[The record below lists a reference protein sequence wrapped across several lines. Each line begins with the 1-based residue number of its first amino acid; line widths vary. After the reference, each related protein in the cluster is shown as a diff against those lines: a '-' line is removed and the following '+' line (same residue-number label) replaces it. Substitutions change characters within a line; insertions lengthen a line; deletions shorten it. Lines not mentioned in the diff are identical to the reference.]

1 MRDFIVTEAAFSE
14 QNFLCAALYE
24 ERKLTALKVQPC
36 GAESLVGQI
45 RTGYVSDRVKNI
57 GGAFVTS
64 GKEKFFLPDYHP
76 EKVNS
81 GHVVFSV
88 TKDAFGNKNPVGS
101 VTPEIPGRYAV
112 VRTGTGE
119 VRYSKKL
126 TAEEKRVLQKWLE
139 GTSYAGMNLLVRTNA
154 RRADKAAFLKEV
166 NEIAGTLEYVLKT
179 AEKAGNGAILY
190 KPAPFYA
197 DMLKDLYELPDR
209 ILTDSPSVYDS
220 LRGAD
225 GDERVSFYENRTLTL
240 AELYGL
246 PHELEKLTG
255 RVAWLKCGA
264 YLVIEKTEAFVSI
277 DVNSGKC
284 EKGRIPEETY
294 RKINLEAAEEVVRQ
308 VMLRNL
314 SGMILVDFI
323 NLSRAEHR
331 EELVNVMKKLV
342 KKDHLHMDVID
353 LTPLGI
359 MEIVRQK
366 GEKSLEE
373 ILKNHFT

>member
-1 MRDFIVTEAAFSE
+1 MRSYIVTETQFDGRP
-14 QNFLCAALYE
+14 FLCAALYE
-24 ERKLTALKVQPC
+24 EQKLTALKVQPK
-36 GAESLVGQI
+36 GEESRVGQI
-45 RTGYVSDRVKNI
+45 RTGYISDRVKNI

-64 GKEKFFLPDYHP
+64 GKEKFFIADYKAA
-76 EKVNS
+76 ETNA

-88 TKDAFGNKNPVGS
+88 TKDSLGNKNPVGS
-101 VTPEIPGRYAV
+101 VTLEIPGRYAV
-112 VRTGTGE
+112 VRTGAGS

-139 GTSYAGMNLLVRTNA
+139 GTELPGMNLLVRTNA
-154 RRADKAAFLKEV
+154 KRAEKAVFLAEV
-166 NEIAGTLEYVLKT
+166 GEIAGKLTDVLKT
-179 AEKAGNGAILY
+179 AQKAENGAILY
-190 KPAPFYA
+190 RPAPFYA

-209 ILTDSPSVYDS
+209 IQTDIPAVYES
-220 LRGAD
+220 FKEAD
-225 GDERVSFYENRTLTL
+225 QGERVSFYENRTLTL

-246 PHELEKLTG
+246 PNDLEKLMG

-314 SGMILVDFI
+314 SGMILIDFI
-323 NLSRAEHR
+323 NLSKADHR

-366 GEKSLEE
+366 GEKSLQE

>member
-101 VTPEIPGRYAV
+101 VSPEIPGRYAV

-166 NEIAGTLEYVLKT
+166 N
-179 AEKAGNGAILY
+179 
-190 KPAPFYA
+190 
-197 DMLKDLYELPDR
+197 
-209 ILTDSPSVYDS
+209 
-220 LRGAD
+220 
-225 GDERVSFYENRTLTL
+225 
-240 AELYGL
+240 
-246 PHELEKLTG
+246 
-255 RVAWLKCGA
+255 
-264 YLVIEKTEAFVSI
+264 
-277 DVNSGKC
+277 
-284 EKGRIPEETY
+284 
-294 RKINLEAAEEVVRQ
+294 
-308 VMLRNL
+308 
-314 SGMILVDFI
+314 
-323 NLSRAEHR
+323 
-331 EELVNVMKKLV
+331 
-342 KKDHLHMDVID
+342 
-353 LTPLGI
+353 
-359 MEIVRQK
+359 
-366 GEKSLEE
+366 
-373 ILKNHFT
+373 